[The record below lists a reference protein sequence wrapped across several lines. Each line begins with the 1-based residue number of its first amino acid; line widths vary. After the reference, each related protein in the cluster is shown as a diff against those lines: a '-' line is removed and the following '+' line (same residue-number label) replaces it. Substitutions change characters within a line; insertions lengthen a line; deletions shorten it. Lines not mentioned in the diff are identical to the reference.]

1 MSQRT
6 DRVAGEIQSALG
18 EILSRQAIKDP
29 RVREAGLLTVT
40 RIEVS
45 GDLRHAK
52 VFFTVFGAAQDV
64 LEKAEAGL
72 DHAAAFLQ
80 REVARRIRLRLM
92 PQLHFT
98 VDRGY
103 EGAARVDALFR
114 TLENERRQRAAPGGA
129 EGAAEDEEGEG
140 GAGGEAPPPSS
151 GDVGPGD
158 SAPSA
163 TAPAPG
169 QTGASGRRGDASSP
183 DPDDV
188 PASADPGSPGTRG
201 P

>member
-72 DHAAAFLQ
+72 DHAAPFLQ

-92 PQLHFT
+92 PQLHFA

-114 TLENERRQRAAPGGA
+114 SLEDERRQHVPPAGSTDGNADDESSPTTDGSPD
-129 EGAAEDEEGEG
+129 GAA
-140 GAGGEAPPPSS
+140 AGS
-151 GDVGPGD
+151 V
-158 SAPSA
+158 
-163 TAPAPG
+163 
-169 QTGASGRRGDASSP
+169 
-183 DPDDV
+183 DDV
-188 PASADPGSPGTRG
+188 PVSADPGSPGTRG
-201 P
+201 R

>member
-1 MSQRT
+1 M
-6 DRVAGEIQSALG
+6 AGEIQSALG

-72 DHAAAFLQ
+72 DHAAPFLQ

-92 PQLHFT
+92 PQLHFS

-103 EGAARVDALFR
+103 EGAARVDAVFR
-114 TLENERRQRAAPGGA
+114 SLEDERRQHVASAGSADGG
-129 EGAAEDEEGEG
+129 
-140 GAGGEAPPPSS
+140 SS
-151 GDVGPGD
+151 PATDVGPD
-158 SAPSA
+158 EN
-163 TAPAPG
+163 
-169 QTGASGRRGDASSP
+169 DASSA
-183 DPDDV
+183 DDV

-201 P
+201 R